1 MEKIPNID
9 FNADITHASS
19 YRSTWKGKKNLLFYM
34 LVYRSFFIVNNTR

>member
-34 LVYRSFFIVNNTR
+34 LVYRSFLF